1 MELSNAQGI
10 LGLIHLASRT
20 PQSYRRII
28 ICTPFI
34 SEDLL
39 CNKIAPNGIVRV
51 PTLIITCPKAA
62 QNLFPLC
69 KEWKGSFMITSI
81 PSLHAKVY
89 LACGRDER
97 DSVAILGSFN
107 LTNAA
112 LNGNYELGLRFVG
125 NSPEVRKLISK
136 MESKLILMTQ
146 RKLYEGGKQWQ
157 V

>member
-1 MELSNAQGI
+1 MKLSNAQEI

-20 PQSYRRII
+20 PQSYRRLI
-28 ICTPFI
+28 ICAPFI

-51 PTLIITCPKAA
+51 PTLIITCPKTA
-62 QNLFPLC
+62 QHLFLLY
-69 KEWKGSFMITSI
+69 KEWRGSFTIASI

>member
-1 MELSNAQGI
+1 MKLSNTQEI
-10 LGLIHLASRT
+10 LGLIHLVSRT
-20 PQSYRRII
+20 PQSYRRLI

-51 PTLIITCPKAA
+51 STLIITSPKVS
-62 QNLFPLC
+62 QHLFPLC
-69 KEWKGSFMITSI
+69 KEWKGSITIAPI

-112 LNGNYELGLRFVG
+112 LTENYELGLRFAG
-125 NSPEVRKLISK
+125 NSPELRKLISK
-136 MESKLILMTQ
+136 MENKLILMTQ
-146 RKLYEGGKQWQ
+146 RKLYEGGK
-157 V
+157 